1 MTEDLPGLPEPAP
14 AFAQHF
20 TDPLYDDVGD
30 GLAPFG
36 SDEGSDL
43 LWSWSARRGELG
55 TASTLATVLQC
66 EPSDVASHMG
76 PMSGMDGLETAIF
89 ITSAAFVLLRLVGH
103 LREDDR
109 QLALEA
115 LDFQIR
121 ILPEINSAITQTPP
135 ALLTQRDDLASWRNP
150 A

>member
-1 MTEDLPGLPEPAP
+1 MTGHLSGLPEPAP
-14 AFAQHF
+14 AFTQHF

-30 GLAPFG
+30 DLAPFG

-43 LWSWSARRGELG
+43 LASWGARRGELG

-66 EPSDVASHMG
+66 EPSDVASHVG

-89 ITSAAFVLLRLVGH
+89 ITSAAFVLLRLTGH
-103 LREDDR
+103 LDDDDR

-121 ILPEINSAITQTPP
+121 ILSGPDATYAQPPP

>member
-1 MTEDLPGLPEPAP
+1 MTEDFSGLPEPAP

-43 LWSWSARRGELG
+43 LASWGARRGELG
-55 TASTLATVLQC
+55 SASTVATVLER
-66 EPSDVASHMG
+66 EPSEVADYAGS
-76 PMSGMDGLETAIF
+76 MSGVDDLETATL

-103 LREDDR
+103 LDEDDR
-109 QLALEA
+109 RLALEA

-121 ILPEINSAITQTPP
+121 ILPEINSAISQTPP